1 MWHNK
6 IKNFKEAE
14 EYILGIPKFT
24 KKNTMEDSNL
34 FYQYLGRPGNQ
45 KKIIHVAGTN
55 GKGSV
60 CAFLNQIL
68 VESGYRV
75 GMFTSPHLVSMK
87 ERIRIDSAIITEE
100 MFYNTACIVMEQVA
114 AFNDKNEGTKSD
126 YHPTFFE
133 LIFFITMVIFQKSG
147 VEFIIL
153 ETGLGGR
160 YDATNLISSPAI
172 CVITKIGM
180 DHMEYLGDTIDKIAS
195 EKAGIIKESC
205 PVVFYSGSDIVKN
218 VIEKRAS
225 HLHAP
230 LHDVRPQDI
239 SLYKFRDKSI
249 DFYFNSRYY
258 GYVTLSI
265 SGSALYQMQNAALA
279 VETIGLLD
287 GEKRISIQKIIQAVS
302 HMKWDGRMEEILPDV
317 YLDGAHN
324 EDGIDAFLETVQAGG
339 NKHNLLLFSVV
350 KDKDYSTMI
359 HKLVEKDLF
368 ETIVITVIPGNRGL
382 SLKQMEK
389 TFKQYTD
396 KQVIQYNDPMEAF
409 RRCVERKEKEGK
421 MYVVGSLYL
430 VGLVKGENND

>member
-1 MWHNK
+1 LWHNK

-34 FYQYLGRPGNQ
+34 FYQYLGRPGDQ

-68 VESGYRV
+68 SENGYSV
-75 GMFTSPHLVSMK
+75 GMFTSPHLVTIK
-87 ERIRIDSAIITEE
+87 ERIRFGSSMVLEE
-100 MFYNTACIVMEQVA
+100 TFYSTFCSVMEQVT
-114 AFNDKNEGTKSD
+114 AFNQKRVGANYE

-133 LIFFITMVIFQKSG
+133 LLFFITMVIFQEAD

-160 YDATNLISSPAI
+160 YDATNLILNPIA

-180 DHMEYLGDTIDKIAS
+180 DHMEYLGDTIDQIAF
-195 EKAGIIKESC
+195 EKAGIIKERC
-205 PVVFYSGSDIVKN
+205 PVVFYSGNDIVKN

-225 HLHAP
+225 YLHAP
-230 LHDVRPQDI
+230 LHEVRQQDI
-239 SLYKFRDKSI
+239 LQYKFRDKSI
-249 DFYFNSRYY
+249 DFCFNSRYY
-258 GYVTLSI
+258 GYVTLSLH
-265 SGSALYQMQNAALA
+265 GVALYQRQNAALA
-279 VETIGLLD
+279 VETIGVID

-302 HMKWDGRMEEILPDV
+302 HMKWDGRMEEILPEV

-339 NKHNLLLFSVV
+339 NTHNLLLFSVV
-350 KDKDYSTMI
+350 KDKNYSAMI
-359 HKLVEKDLF
+359 QKLVEKDLF
-368 ETIVITVIPGNRGL
+368 EIIAITAIPGDRGL
-382 SLKQMEK
+382 SLKEMEK

-396 KQVIQYNDPMEAF
+396 KQVIQYNNPIDAF
-409 RRCVERKEKEGK
+409 HRCVEMKAKEGK

-430 VGLVKGENND
+430 AGLVKGENND

>member
-34 FYQYLGRPGNQ
+34 FYEYLGRPGNQ

-68 VESGYRV
+68 VESGCRV

-87 ERIRIDSAIITEE
+87 ERIRIDSVMILEE
-100 MFYNTACIVMEQVA
+100 TFYNTFCSIMDQVT
-114 AFNDKNEGTKSD
+114 AFNQKREGVCFD

-133 LIFFITMVIFQKSG
+133 LLFFITMVIFHEAD
-147 VEFIIL
+147 VEYIIL

-160 YDATNLISSPAI
+160 YDATNLIANPAV

-180 DHMEYLGDTIDKIAS
+180 DHMEYLGDTVDQIAF

-225 HLHAP
+225 YLHAP

-239 SLYKFRDKSI
+239 SLDKFRDKSI

-350 KDKDYSTMI
+350 KDKDYSAMI

-368 ETIVITVIPGNRGL
+368 ETIVITVIPGSRGL

-409 RRCVERKEKEGK
+409 HRCVERKAKEGK